1 MCIRDSLQDRPRN
14 GEVKRVKKGLLQI
27 GKDQVKA
34 VRATGT
40 NTPIQWHIAEKYTF
54 DILREKQD

>member
-1 MCIRDSLQDRPRN
+1 M
-14 GEVKRVKKGLLQI
+14 KRVKKGLLQI

-34 VRATGT
+34 VRTTGT